1 MRYAIFLR
9 AINVGKRR
17 VKMADVRAAFMD
29 AGYEDVATYLASGN
43 AVVTSATRP
52 AEAAVSGVVA
62 DRFGFESEA
71 FVRSR
76 SEVRSIL
83 DRVPWDPATGLIE
96 VSFLDTMPNQEAA
109 RSLEAT
115 AVPPEALVVSEH
127 EVFLRRVGGGVES
140 THKEET
146 TARMLGAV
154 TTRRGLRTVQ
164 GIYDRFLQA

>member
-9 AINVGKRR
+9 AINVGGRR
-17 VKMADVRAAFMD
+17 IKMADLRTAFQN
-29 AGYEDVATYLASGN
+29 AGYEDVATHLASGN
-43 AVVTSATRP
+43 VIVTSATRP
-52 AEAAVSGVVA
+52 AEAAVSGVIA

-83 DRVPWDPATGLIE
+83 DRVPWDPASATIE
-96 VSFLDTMPNQEAA
+96 VSFLDTMPGHVAA
-109 RSLEAT
+109 RDLEAT
-115 AVPPEALVVSEH
+115 ATPPEALVVSEH
-127 EVFLRRVGGGVES
+127 EVFFRRVGGGVET

-146 TARMLGAV
+146 TVRMLGAV

-164 GIYDRFLQA
+164 GIYDRYLQQ